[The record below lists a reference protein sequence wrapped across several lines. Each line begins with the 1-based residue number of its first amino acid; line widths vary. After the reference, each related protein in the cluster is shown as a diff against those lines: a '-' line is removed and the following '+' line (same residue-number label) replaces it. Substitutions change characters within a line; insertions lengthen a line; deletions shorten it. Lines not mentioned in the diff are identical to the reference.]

1 MNNRTLKRPMF
12 RMGGST
18 NEGITSGLQ
27 RKSYKEGSSFEE
39 DFRENMRIS
48 EDLKKEYGVGQKQD
62 RTPYSPG
69 TLSSALA
76 NFSLNLAGQ
85 PGGDLMG
92 AIGRAGLPAL
102 KGFQTARAAEKS
114 NTAKSKERG
123 FSDVFDATVD
133 LREAKIEAEAE
144 IKSASQGGQDQ
155 FAFQATQETLQ
166 NLNDG
171 ARSIQTKIDGLK
183 SAPPTSLNS
192 EDFAMQ
198 IAELEKD
205 LQDNAELQRLI
216 TKEKDSDPIA
226 TTILKGI
233 ANGIFTFED
242 YQAWKEKGT
251 YPGGLKEGGRAGYN
265 MGGDVMQEQLNI
277 TESMGAPTQP
287 MAPTQGQS
295 QEDLTYEELRSR
307 LPREIKNDIV
317 SLIAT
322 SKQALLDFANIRTQQ
337 DVDNFNQQY
346 NVNLSLP
353 QEG

>member
-12 RMGGST
+12 RMGGSA
-18 NEGITSGLQ
+18 NSGITSGLQ
-27 RKSYKEGSSFEE
+27 RKPYAEGSSFEE
-39 DFRENMRIS
+39 DFRENMRVN
-48 EDLKKEYGVGQKQD
+48 EELKKEYGIGQKED

-76 NFSLNLAGQ
+76 NFSLNLAAQ
-85 PGGDLMG
+85 PGGNLMES
-92 AIGRAGLPAL
+92 IGRAGVPAL
-102 KGFQTARAAEKS
+102 KGFQTARAAEKA

-133 LREAKIEAEAE
+133 LREAKIKADAEM
-144 IKSASQGGQDQ
+144 KSGGQDQ
-155 FAFQATQETLQ
+155 FAFQATQETLE
-166 NLNDG
+166 NLNEG

-183 SAPPTSLNS
+183 SAPPTAANP
-192 EDFAMQ
+192 EDLAAQ

-242 YQAWKEKGT
+242 YQAWKDEGK
-251 YPGGLKEGGRAGYN
+251 YPGGLKDGGRAGYQ
-265 MGGDVMQEQLNI
+265 MGGDVMEEQLNI
-277 TESMGAPTQP
+277 TEAMGAPIQP